1 LVARFVVSGVRR
13 HPGRSSLMSETPR
26 WLTTAEAAAYLNVS
40 IKQLSRWRQAE
51 LITPS
56 KPSGDYGRNFYAP
69 ADLDALME
77 SAKG

>member
-1 LVARFVVSGVRR
+1 LVA
-13 HPGRSSLMSETPR
+13 
-26 WLTTAEAAAYLNVS
+26 AEAAAYLNVS
-40 IKQLSRWRQAE
+40 IKQLSRWRQAG